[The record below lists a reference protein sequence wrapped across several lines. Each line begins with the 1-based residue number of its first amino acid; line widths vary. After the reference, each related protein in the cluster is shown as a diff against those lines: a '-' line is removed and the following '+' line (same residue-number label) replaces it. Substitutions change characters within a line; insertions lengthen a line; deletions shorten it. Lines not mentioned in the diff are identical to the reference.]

1 VPNEGVPMPT
11 TSAQT
16 SVQLYS
22 VRDAVAEDL
31 DGALARLAEIGLEHV
46 EPYAFHER
54 TEEYG
59 RAFAAAGVTAPSGHA
74 PVLASDS
81 PEAILD
87 AAAVLGMAIVIDPF
101 VPAEH
106 WQTAEQVA
114 ELAER
119 VNRLSVLAAER
130 GLEFGYHNHN
140 WELST
145 RIDGRHALEVFVGH
159 LAPEVVLEVD
169 TYWTGVGGADTPALL
184 AALGDRVRLI
194 HVKDGTLDGDV
205 TKQQPAGSGEAGVP
219 AILAAAPQATRVI
232 EFDAY
237 AGDVFEGIAQSFA
250 WLKENDR

>member
-1 VPNEGVPMPT
+1 MPT
-11 TSAQT
+11 T

-31 DGALARLAEIGLEHV
+31 DGAVARLAEIGLEHV

-54 TEEYG
+54 TADYQ
-59 RAFAAAGVTAPSGHA
+59 RAFAAAGLTAPSGHA
-74 PVLASDS
+74 PVLASDN
-81 PEAILD
+81 PEAIFD
-87 AAAVLGMAIVIDPF
+87 AAAALGMATVIDPF

-119 VNRLSVLAAER
+119 VNHLATLATAR
-130 GLEFGYHNHN
+130 GLEFGYHNHA

-145 RIDGRHALEVFVGH
+145 RIEGRHALELFVGH

-169 TYWTGVGGADTPALL
+169 TYWAAVGGADTPALL
-184 AALGDRVRLI
+184 AALGDRVQLI

-205 TKQQPAGSGEAGVP
+205 DKQQPAGSGEVGVP

-237 AGDVFEGIAQSFA
+237 AGDVFAGIAQSFA
-250 WLKENDR
+250 WLTENDR